1 MGKIL
6 QLLLISLLILLSGNL
21 KAQQDAQFSQ
31 YFFNKFILNPAVAG
45 TDEALNVTAFYRNQ
59 WTGLDG
65 HPVTQSVSAEFPLY
79 YINSGVGVYFLN
91 EGLGQERNT
100 TFKVAYS
107 YITDLANGK
116 ISFGAGAGVIQKSVD
131 GSKLTAPEG
140 EYNDNSN
147 PVHNDPFLPDIKVS
161 TIVPD
166 FTVGVYFN
174 SRKLNVGISANHIL
188 EPTATLDYENFSSDF
203 KFRRHL
209 LGHIEHEIRLNDR
222 MVLQPSALVK
232 SDLTNTQV
240 DFSSILFYNN
250 NLWGGLSFR
259 GYNKESFDAVIGM
272 VGLRVA
278 KNLMFGY
285 SYDFNISAL
294 RQVNSGS
301 HEIFINYR
309 LGLEPLSQG
318 KIINNPR
325 YLFY

>member
-1 MGKIL
+1 MGRIL
-6 QLLLISLLILLSGNL
+6 HLLLISSFILLSGNL
-21 KAQQDAQFSQ
+21 RAQQDAQFSQ
-31 YFFNKFILNPAVAG
+31 YAFNKFIFNPAVAG

-59 WTGLDG
+59 WAGLNG
-65 HPVTQSVSAEFPLY
+65 HPVTQSISTEFPLY
-79 YINSGVGVYFLN
+79 NINSGVGIYFLN

-100 TFKVAYS
+100 TFKAAFS
-107 YITDLANGK
+107 YIADLANGT

-131 GSKLTAPEG
+131 GSKLTAPDG

-147 PVHNDPFLPDIKVS
+147 PIHNDPFLPEIKVS
-161 TIVPD
+161 TIIPD
-166 FTVGVYFN
+166 FTLGVYYN
-174 SRKLNVGISANHIL
+174 SRKLNMGVSANHIL
-188 EPTATLDYENFSSDF
+188 EPVATLDYENFSTEF
-203 KFRRHL
+203 EFRRHL
-209 LGHIEHEIRLNDR
+209 VGHAGYEMQINDR
-222 MVLQPSALVK
+222 MVLQPSVLVK
-232 SDLTNTQV
+232 SDFTNTQL
-240 DFSSILFYNN
+240 DLSSVLLYNN
-250 NLWGGLSFR
+250 NLWGGLSLR
-259 GYNKESFDAVIGM
+259 GYNKKSFDAVIGM

-309 LGLEPLSQG
+309 LGLEPVSQG